1 MIANHD
7 NLSLSNAEVAE
18 HLVEVADLL
27 EVQHAGPFRVRAYR
41 SAADI
46 VRQLPKPVEEILEDE
61 GIEGLTRIRGIGNS
75 LARSIEQLA
84 ETGRLALLERLRGDT
99 QPESILSTVPGIG
112 PKMAERIHE
121 QLDIETL
128 ADLEQSAYDGRLAQV
143 PGMGRKRLQG
153 VRESLAGRFRRR
165 PQVPERPR
173 VEQRAEQPP
182 VAELLDID
190 REYREKAAA
199 DRLPRIAPRRFNPT
213 GEAWLPILHT
223 DRDDRHYTAL
233 FSNTAR
239 AHELGMTDDW
249 VVIYRDD
256 RRSDGQWTVITSRF
270 GQLEGRRIVRGREAE
285 CSTYYEHERDRSGDP
300 SPTLFDD
307 DIQQG

>member
-1 MIANHD
+1 MITNPD
-7 NLSLSNAEVAE
+7 NQTLSNAEVAG
-18 HLVEVADLL
+18 HLAEVAELL
-27 EVQHAGPFRVRAYR
+27 EAQQASPFRVRAYR

-46 VRQLPKPVEEILEDE
+46 VRQLPQPVEEILEAE
-61 GIEGLTRIRGIGNS
+61 GLEGLTQIRGIGNS
-75 LARSIEQLA
+75 LAKSIEQLA
-84 ETGRLALLERLRGDT
+84 ETGRLALLDRLRGDT
-99 QPESILSTVPGIG
+99 RPESVLATVPGIG

-121 QLDIETL
+121 LLDIETL
-128 ADLEQSAYDGRLAQV
+128 ADLEQASYDGRLAQV

-153 VRESLAGRFRRR
+153 VRDSLAGRFRRR
-165 PQVPERPR
+165 PAVAESR
-173 VEQRAEQPP
+173 RAETRTGQPP

-213 GEAWLPILHT
+213 GQAWLPILHT

-239 AHELGMTDDW
+239 AHELGMTHDW

-256 RRSDGQWTVITSRF
+256 RHSDGQWTVITSRF
-270 GQLEGRRIVRGREAE
+270 GNLAGRRIVRGREQE
-285 CSTYYEHERDRSGDP
+285 CSEYYEREDGEGDNK
-300 SPTLFDD
+300 SPK
-307 DIQQG
+307 